1 MAYKFQLG
9 DAVISG
15 SLTAKQ
21 GSVQASGSL
30 VDIALRDNAGIRRFD
45 VDYQGTNVR
54 MRLKNAGGA
63 TKLILGEARISGSG
77 DLETKGALIVGGQQ
91 YGINANGAV
100 TGSSSNFTTI
110 SGSSTLEV
118 GGNTFLAG
126 TVKLTGVADTAL
138 AVASDSF
145 YFLDGDGLMK
155 RDTMADYAT
164 AIAGGGIAAS
174 SGVLSVDLNE
184 LSAGAIA
191 SGDSFAFV
199 DANDSNANK
208 KETVDDLAT
217 LFAGDGLS
225 AASAVLAVAVSG
237 AVHVA
242 SDKVSISGSVA
253 GNGLGYTGG
262 VDSISGLKVNVDDT
276 GIEINADSLR
286 LKDSGVT
293 AAKLNDDVISGQTE
307 LNQGALAAAD
317 ELMISDGGTLKK
329 FGADSLAKDLLA
341 LTTEAA
347 IADGDYLMFLDGSG
361 TGETKKEALADVAT
375 LFAGDGL
382 TAASSVLAVQVSGA
396 VKIASDKVGLT
407 GSIAGDGLG
416 YSGGVDSISEL
427 VVLVDDSSIEI
438 NSDSLRVKAAGVT
451 DAMLNDDVAT
461 GLAGVGLSAA
471 SGVMAID
478 LNELSAAAVDVS
490 ADSIAIIDA
499 NDSNNSKKESIAD
512 LVSAMAGAGLTAT
525 NGVLSTDAGATPTG
539 VGDANATL
547 TEGTTYG
554 TTTFTA
560 DRTWSLPAAPDAGD
574 MVRVKAPP
582 SLGGFELVIAKQGSH
597 TIDGQGTIS
606 LQSNGAAVTLI
617 YVAANLWKIV

>member
-30 VDIALRDNAGIRRFD
+30 VDIALRDNAGVRRFD
-45 VDYQGTNVR
+45 VDYQGANVR
-54 MRLKNAGGA
+54 LRLKNAGGA
-63 TKLILGEARISGSG
+63 SKTILGESLISGSG
-77 DLETKGALIVGGQQ
+77 DLKTTGALIVGGQQ

-100 TGSSSNFTTI
+100 TGSSAALTSLSVGDGNITNVGDIALDSISADGSSFSFASDWTAAGRTCANLGTVTTADINGGSVDGATIGAASQSSGKFTTM

-118 GGNTFLAG
+118 GGIMTTAG
-126 TVKLTGVADTAL
+126 TVKLLGVADTAI
-138 AVASDSF
+138 AVASDSM

-155 RDTMADYAT
+155 SERLTDYAAALVESEPGFASTGGKLQYDPNSLT
-164 AIAGGGIAAS
+164 AA
-174 SGVLSVDLNE
+174 
-184 LSAGAIA
+184 AIA
-191 SGDSFAFV
+191 SGDSISFV
-199 DANDSNANK
+199 DANDSNIPK
-208 KETVDDLAT
+208 KETID
-217 LFAGDGLS
+217 
-225 AASAVLAVAVSG
+225 
-237 AVHVA
+237 
-242 SDKVSISGSVA
+242 
-253 GNGLGYTGG
+253 
-262 VDSISGLKVNVDDT
+262 
-276 GIEINADSLR
+276 
-286 LKDSGVT
+286 
-293 AAKLNDDVISGQTE
+293 
-307 LNQGALAAAD
+307 
-317 ELMISDGGTLKK
+317 
-329 FGADSLAKDLLA
+329 
-341 LTTEAA
+341 
-347 IADGDYLMFLDGSG
+347 
-361 TGETKKEALADVAT
+361 DVAT
-375 LFAGDGL
+375 LFAGAGL
-382 TAASSVLAVQVSGA
+382 AAASAVLAVQVSGA
-396 VKIASDKVGLT
+396 VHVSSDKVSLS
-407 GSIAGDGLG
+407 GSLAGDGLG
-416 YSGGVDSISEL
+416 YSGGVDSIMDL
-427 VVLVDDSSIEI
+427 KVNVDNSSIEL
-438 NSDSLRVKAAGVT
+438 SGDALRVKAAGVT

-478 LNELSAAAVDVS
+478 LNELGAAAVDVS

-499 NDSNNSKKESIAD
+499 NDSNGSKKESIAD

-554 TTTFTA
+554 TTTLTA

-597 TIDGQGTIS
+597 TIDGLGTIS
-606 LQSNGAAVTLI
+606 LQSDSASVTLI